1 MLQDNCSKNII
12 DFDLSFI
19 LGKGYAYFMSR
30 IASTTPPADAV
41 MPVRHP
47 KAPAIG
53 SQIPSHFGHCY
64 GCGEL
69 HKTGLHFTAIAGKD
83 LDLTGSFTV
92 TENHQGA
99 PGLAHGGLLS
109 LAFDEAMGKL
119 MWLVRTPA
127 VTGRLETDF
136 LMPVPMGRTLFIN
149 AKITGQSGRKI
160 YVEADGRLDSAT
172 GDLAVKAAAIFIAV
186 PMQHFISNLTDE
198 YKEHLKKHPG
208 LLAFVDP
215 DFDINP

>member
-1 MLQDNCSKNII
+1 
-12 DFDLSFI
+12 
-19 LGKGYAYFMSR
+19 MSR

-41 MPVRHP
+41 MPDRHP
-47 KAPAIG
+47 KAPQIG
-53 SQIPSHFGHCY
+53 SQIPSHFGHCF
-64 GCGEL
+64 GCGQL
-69 HKTGLHFTAIAGKD
+69 HETGLHFTAIAGQG
-83 LDLTGSFTV
+83 LDLTGSFKV

-119 MWLVRTPA
+119 MWLIRTPA

-149 AKITGQSGRKI
+149 ARITGQSGRKI
-160 YVEADGRLDSAT
+160 YVEAEGRLDST
-172 GDLAVKAAAIFIAV
+172 SGDIAVKAAAIFIAV
-186 PMQHFISNLTDE
+186 PMQHFIDNLTID

-208 LLAFVDP
+208 LMSFVDP